1 MEKENEALKKEIEE
15 LKREIEKLKEKIRHY
30 VSAMKM
36 VSPFADSIYK
46 N

>member
-15 LKREIEKLKEKIRHY
+15 LKKEMEKLKEKIRHY
-30 VSAMKM
+30 VALLSLQ
-36 VSPFADSIYK
+36 S

>member
-15 LKREIEKLKEKIRHY
+15 LKKEMEKMKEKIRHY
-30 VSAMKM
+30 VALLSLQ
-36 VSPFADSIYK
+36 S